1 MGKYNYEKMKVQNTV
16 TLEQAKSL
24 DKAIREAGLKW
35 PGIEWE
41 SQLSKVH
48 WKLSSPGLYIGGYE
62 IYSKLAISGIK
73 LQISQEKREGILVSD
88 HQFIPAPNLAELLAM
103 LPPIF
108 DCNTGEVTVEN
119 CANRLTESIKMTP
132 KTITAHWDKI
142 ENP

>member
-1 MGKYNYEKMKVQNTV
+1 MKIQNTV
-16 TLEQAKSL
+16 TIEQAKSL
-24 DKAIREAGLKW
+24 NKAIREAGLKW

-41 SQLSKVH
+41 HGIYKWTQNLEGNQPQLVLRVCDVEAINEDQPPAFK
-48 WKLSSPGLYIGGYE
+48 YIA
-62 IYSKLAISGIK
+62 LN
-73 LQISQEKREGILVSD
+73 
-88 HQFIPAPNLAELLAM
+88 IPAPNLAELLAM

-108 DCNTGEVTVEN
+108 DCNIGEVTVEN